1 MCKPNSTVHFCTCA
15 SLSKKPLPHGDKAK
29 VDKAEY
35 EKTQY
40 IWTLYKYLGEKDDL
54 MMGEIVMPVE
64 SLGGEMTSEYLL
76 QQLNS
81 NNRFDF
87 EYSPSEG
94 DNLEVRKE
102 YVYRSLREQHRPELY
117 DYLSFIYRKGK
128 WVEDYY
134 DFFTDKTRQIKKGK
148 VEFKDAQE

>member
-1 MCKPNSTVHFCTCA
+1 MCQSNSNLHFCTCA
-15 SLSKKPLPHGDKAK
+15 AIKKLPFPIGRIET
-29 VDKAEY
+29 VDITEY
-35 EKTQY
+35 EKTHY
-40 IWTLYKYLGEKDDL
+40 IWTLYKYLGEKDDM
-54 MMGEIVMPVE
+54 MMGEIVLPVE

-102 YVYRSLREQHRPELY
+102 YIYKSLSGQQRPDLY
-117 DYLSFIYRKGK
+117 DYMSCIYRNGK
-128 WVEDYY
+128 WEQDYY

-148 VEFKDAQE
+148 VKFRDAKE

>member
-1 MCKPNSTVHFCTCA
+1 M
-15 SLSKKPLPHGDKAK
+15 PLRDKAK
-29 VDKAEY
+29 LDKADY
-35 EKTQY
+35 EKIHY
-40 IWTLYKYLGEKDDL
+40 IWTLYKYIGEKDDML
-54 MMGEIVMPVE
+54 MGEIVMPVE

-102 YVYRSLREQHRPELY
+102 YVHKSLSGQQRPDLY
-117 DYLSFIYRKGK
+117 DYMSCIYRKGK
-128 WVEDYY
+128 WEQDYY

-148 VEFKDAQE
+148 VEFRDEQE